1 MMAIQRVAQS
11 RKNWVRE
18 SEHVVLRVV
27 SLVFSVGSAYAVRWF
42 FEPLDAGDPIHYI
55 LWWIVAVGFGLL
67 GFYLSR
73 SLTHRM
79 MSKESVWAYVPLFLL
94 VEFFEILC
102 NYAKAVSVV
111 SAGSVAWVVH
121 APLGQQAAMTFLT
134 YVGWSI
140 IPLVSPMMAVAD
152 MDMTRR
158 RLGESPAAP
167 QRPVVQGPQLGG
179 PGQRQALPRP
189 GNGAGPA
196 AQQSPARPQQNGGS
210 PAARPYGAQ
219 GQPLQ
224 GQAVGSANGAN
235 PPPGISRQQ

>member
-1 MMAIQRVAQS
+1 MMALQKVAQS
-11 RKNWVRE
+11 RGNWVRE
-18 SEHVVLRVV
+18 SEHIVLRFV

-42 FEPLDAGDPIHYI
+42 FEPLDAGDPIHYV
-55 LWWIVAVGFGLL
+55 LWWIVAIGFGLL

-79 MSKESVWAYVPLFLL
+79 MQKEPVWAYAPLFLL

-111 SAGSVAWVVH
+111 SAGSVSWVIH
-121 APLGQQAAMTFLT
+121 APVGQQGAMTVLT

-158 RLGESPAAP
+158 RNGEIAAQ
-167 QRPVVQGPQLGG
+167 QRPAFQGPQARPQQSSQWNGN
-179 PGQRQALPRP
+179 PAQKPPLPRP
-189 GNGAGPA
+189 GSNGAP
-196 AQQSPARPQQNGGS
+196 QQPPMRSQQQNGTS
-210 PAARPYGAQ
+210 QQPSYQ
-219 GQPLQ
+219 GQS
-224 GQAVGSANGAN
+224 AGSANGAN
-235 PPPGISRQQ
+235 PPPGVSRN